1 MVHIGILPVLKWV
14 YKIGGELMKR
24 YIVIMNEGEYT
35 WTHDEEIH
43 GLANARNI
51 ACKQAKEMGRSEF
64 WLLEVKQWYPDM
76 RRCMSDIYDDIGDIG
91 LEYID
96 DDDFVKQ
103 ITMREDDELMSAIN
117 TCVRRWLVK
126 NNRLPKGVVY
136 AEERHYTIDRH
147 GKAVFESATIPR

>member
-1 MVHIGILPVLKWV
+1 MVRIGVLSVLKWV
-14 YKIGGELMKR
+14 HKIGGDYVKR
-24 YIVIMNEGEYT
+24 YIVVMNEGEYI
-35 WTHDEEIH
+35 WTPEEEIY

-51 ACKQAKEMGRSEF
+51 GRMQAKEMGRREF
-64 WLLEVKQWYPDM
+64 WLVECKQWYPDM
-76 RRCMSDIYDDIGDIG
+76 RRCMGDIYDDIGDMG

-117 TCVRRWLVK
+117 TCVRHWLVK

-136 AEERHYTIDRH
+136 AEKRHYTIDRH
-147 GKAVFESATIPR
+147 GNEVFESATIPQ